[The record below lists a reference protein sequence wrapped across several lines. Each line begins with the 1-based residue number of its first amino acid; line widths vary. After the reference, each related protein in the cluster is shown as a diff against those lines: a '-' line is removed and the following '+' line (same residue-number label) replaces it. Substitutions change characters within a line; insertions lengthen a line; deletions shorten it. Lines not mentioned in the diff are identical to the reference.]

1 MKAISIVLVAAV
13 LSSCAVIRQDEIAM
27 KRRMGKLVGEPVSE
41 KTKVYNPFTTSY
53 IKVPLRNI
61 NFEISIDIPSK
72 EGLNIKAEVSI
83 LYRLDPKMVPTILR
97 EVGVNYERDLISP
110 VFRSAL
116 ADVSAQFMA
125 KDMHTGMRSV
135 IEKAVQER
143 MMEILGEK
151 GFIIEAVLMKRILLP
166 PSLSQAIEDKLSAEQ
181 EAQRMQF
188 VLLREQQ
195 EAERRRIEAEGI
207 RDAQKIMAEGL
218 TENVL
223 RYESIKAFLALA
235 TSQNAK
241 VIITNGDNPLLTI
254 PSE

>member
-1 MKAISIVLVAAV
+1 MKAISIVLAAVV

-97 EVGVNYERDLISP
+97 EVGVDYERDLISP

-241 VIITNGDNPLLTI
+241 VIITNGDNSLLTI

>member
-1 MKAISIVLVAAV
+1 MKAIIIVLAAVV

-41 KTKVYNPFTTSY
+41 KTKLYNPFTTSY

-97 EVGVNYERDLISP
+97 EVGTDYERDLISP

-241 VIITNGDNPLLTI
+241 VIITNGDNSLLTM

>member
-1 MKAISIVLVAAV
+1 MKAISIVLAAAV

-27 KRRMGKLVGEPVSE
+27 KRRMGKLIGEPVSE
-41 KTKVYNPFTTSY
+41 KTKLYNPFTSSY

-83 LYRLDPKMVPTILR
+83 LYRLDSKMVPTILR

-125 KDMHTGMRSV
+125 KDMHTGMRSA

-166 PSLSQAIEDKLSAEQ
+166 PSLSQAIEDKLAAEQ

-235 TSQNAK
+235 MSQNAK
-241 VIITNGDNPLLTI
+241 VIITNGENPLLTI
-254 PSE
+254 PAQ

>member
-41 KTKVYNPFTTSY
+41 KTKVYNPFTSSY

-83 LYRLDPKMVPTILR
+83 LYRLDSKMVPTILR

-241 VIITNGDNPLLTI
+241 VIITNGENPLLTI
-254 PSE
+254 PAQ

>member
-1 MKAISIVLVAAV
+1 
-13 LSSCAVIRQDEIAM
+13 
-27 KRRMGKLVGEPVSE
+27 MGKLVGEPVSE
-41 KTKVYNPFTTSY
+41 KTKVYNPFTSSY

-83 LYRLDPKMVPTILR
+83 LYRLDSKMVPTILR

-241 VIITNGDNPLLTI
+241 VIITNGENPLLTI
-254 PSE
+254 PAQ

>member
-27 KRRMGKLVGEPVSE
+27 KRRMGKLIGEPVSE
-41 KTKVYNPFTTSY
+41 KTKLYNPFTTSY

-235 TSQNAK
+235 QSQNAK
-241 VIITNGDNPLLTI
+241 VIITNGDNTLLTI

>member
-1 MKAISIVLVAAV
+1 MKAIIIVLAAVV
-13 LSSCAVIRQDEIAM
+13 LSSCAVIRQNEIAM

-41 KTKVYNPFTTSY
+41 KTKLYNPFTTSY

-97 EVGVNYERDLISP
+97 EVGTDYERDLISP

-241 VIITNGDNPLLTI
+241 VIITNGDNSLLTM